1 VQWWLTLR
9 AVDVKGQYLR
19 MTADEATIAKA
30 AGGIAPGRFR
40 WADGITWGM
49 IDSDVTILT
58 KTPSKTED
66 SAPDALEFDL
76 TLLPEVR
83 ARRLSIPAAQRVGPV
98 IVDRKGMPFNH
109 YTWSDKF
116 RQYRRAAI

>member
-1 VQWWLTLR
+1 VQWWLTLG
-9 AVDVKGQYLR
+9 AVDVRWQYLR
-19 MTADEATIAKA
+19 LTAEEATIAKA
-30 AGGIAPGRFR
+30 AGGIARGRFR

>member
-1 VQWWLTLR
+1 
-9 AVDVKGQYLR
+9 
-19 MTADEATIAKA
+19 M
-30 AGGIAPGRFR
+30 
-40 WADGITWGM
+40 
-49 IDSDVTILT
+49 TILT
-58 KTPSKTED
+58 TTPSKTED

-98 IVDRKGMPFNH
+98 IVDRKGMPFNR
-109 YTWSDKF
+109 YTWSDKL